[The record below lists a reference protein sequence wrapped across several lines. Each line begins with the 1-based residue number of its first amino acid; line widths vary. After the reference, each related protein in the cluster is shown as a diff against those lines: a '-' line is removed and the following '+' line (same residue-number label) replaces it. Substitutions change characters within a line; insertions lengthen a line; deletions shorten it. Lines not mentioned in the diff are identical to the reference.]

1 MNANKSRGIIIL
13 LSFLAVIF
21 SFAFEN
27 QIISLIFMA
36 VSMISAV
43 FVLYRHINELTSLS
57 DDNPKGKSLKAI
69 TIFNV
74 TIFLICVV
82 IAVLIGTGIVSPD
95 NDGRYF
101 AAMIVSAV
109 ILFGGNIAPKLPFS
123 KHTGLRLPWTVTDE
137 KAWIAAHRIIG
148 YISIPL
154 AFIYIAGVAA
164 INSFE
169 ILTLVAMVTWI
180 AIPAV
185 FSYIVYKKDV
195 LR

>member
-1 MNANKSRGIIIL
+1 
-13 LSFLAVIF
+13 
-21 SFAFEN
+21 
-27 QIISLIFMA
+27 MA

-82 IAVLIGTGIVSPD
+82 IAVLIGAGIVSSD

-185 FSYIVYKKDV
+185 FSYIVYKKDG

>member
-82 IAVLIGTGIVSPD
+82 IAVLIGAGIVSSD

-185 FSYIVYKKDV
+185 FSFIVYKKDG

>member
-82 IAVLIGTGIVSPD
+82 IAVLIGAGIVSSD

-185 FSYIVYKKDV
+185 FSYIVYKKDG